1 VLLLKCVQH
10 HNKTTA
16 AKIVGLAGLKIF
28 KILVTGR
35 INVQAPQI
43 LPGVEKET
51 FTAGE
56 GTGERASERASQ
68 QASERAS

>member
-1 VLLLKCVQH
+1 MS
-10 HNKTTA
+10 TTWP
-16 AKIVGLAGLKIF
+16 
-28 KILVTGR
+28 TWR

-51 FTAGE
+51 LTAGE

>member
-1 VLLLKCVQH
+1 MLLLKCVQH

-16 AKIVGLAGLKIF
+16 AKTVELAGLRIF

-35 INVQAPQI
+35 INVQASQI

-51 FTAGE
+51 LTAGE
-56 GTGERASERASQ
+56 GTGERASERAS
-68 QASERAS
+68 